1 MLRQELHSGNT
12 YVRLV
17 ADLGHLSPVVVPITA
32 LCAAYEGQLLCALPE
47 PRGLWLQSRI
57 NGFTLRTC
65 LARIMATIE
74 NQRLYSTDLPGAEE
88 FTTC

>member
-1 MLRQELHSGNT
+1 MLRQEIHSGNT

-32 LCAAYEGQLLCALPE
+32 LCAAYEGQLLRALPA

-65 LARIMATIE
+65 LALRSSPLA
-74 NQRLYSTDLPGAEE
+74 DLSIALC
-88 FTTC
+88 TMVVLAS